1 MGPSYAAPLA
11 SKTTPSPSR
20 AGLSNRRLGSL
31 LRPLLI
37 TLLSCLT
44 LVAACI
50 SISPAPA
57 GATPTWTQ
65 TFTDNFTRADGP
77 IGGTWINTGNEA
89 AIVNNQLSL
98 SYNGAAPWSDTTLR
112 PSSEN
117 QLDQRVVIDSA
128 AGNSESSAGIF
139 ATLRYQD
146 ANNNYW
152 AGMYNGTIWLGS
164 VQGGNQ
170 VNFNGNGTTLSS
182 YNPSD
187 TYSLD
192 FSAVG
197 STPTTLTAIVTDT
210 TTDTVVGTASTTDS
224 TAAMQQAGQSGMWFA
239 TGSSGA
245 TWVASSFTTYD
256 DAAATSY
263 SLSGPSSAVAGQSS
277 GAFTVTPDGNYTG
290 TITPSDGGAGGT
302 FTPSSLTFS
311 ASGNPQ
317 TFTYRPA
324 SPGTV
329 SISTTSSPGLTDPS
343 ALSLSVPAPTWTQT
357 FTDNFTRADG
367 PIGGTWINTG
377 NEAAIVN
384 NQLSLSYNGAAPWSD
399 TTLRPSSENQLD
411 QRVVIDSAAGNSES
425 SAGIF
430 ATLRYQDANNNY
442 WAGMY
447 NGTIWLGSV
456 QGGNQVNFNGNGTT
470 LSSYNPSDTYSL
482 DFSAV
487 GSTPTTLTAIVTDTT
502 TDTVVGTASTTDSTA
517 AMQQAGQSGM
527 WFATGSSGATWV
539 ASSFTTYDDAAA
551 TSYSLSG
558 PSSAVAGQSS
568 GAFTV
573 TPDGNYTG
581 TITPSDGGAG
591 GTFTPSSLTF
601 SASGNPQTFTYRP
614 ASPGTVS
621 ISTTS
626 SPGLTDPSALSL
638 SVPGTATGEVA
649 VDNPDLVWSPYNW
662 QFDGSSWAQT
672 SPGGAYVKFAFTG
685 STLGINIDQSMLN
698 GIDPSQMHLDAYVD
712 GSATP
717 ITKTFADAT
726 DSGTQITFTT
736 SLGTGDHYAV
746 IYFAQSPFQ
755 VDRWIGPADDLRVTS
770 LQLALDGTGDILPP
784 AGTPIAAQPK
794 KVIFF
799 GDSITEGYHDTADEN
814 AYSADVAKVLGNVE
828 YGQIA
833 YSGAGWDISAPN
845 NVPDFYVNAPNQS
858 TSFWENYDSSASRLV
873 DPANLSE
880 GFIGGA
886 PDAVYVNMGINDADA
901 GAPAVD
907 LETKMDAWL
916 GDMRT
921 TIGPRPEIFV
931 IVPFNFGSGNFPT
944 YKTDLLAGVSDYE
957 AAHPSDTRVDVI
969 DLGASGWDIVQANST
984 DGLHPDDAGAA
995 LLANQIASASAPLIS
1010 AGSPTQLVF
1019 STQPTIGSSGSAFGQ
1034 PTVTIEDADGNV
1046 VSSDTNPITL
1056 TIATGIGTL
1065 TGCSATTTAGVAAFS
1080 GCEINQADTYTLTA
1094 TDSTDGLTSSAS
1106 SSFTISA
1113 GSPLQLVFSTQPTAG
1128 TSGSAFGQP
1137 TVTIEDADGNVVSSD
1152 TNPITLTIAT
1162 GIGTL
1167 TGCSATT
1174 TAGVA
1179 AFSGCEINQA
1189 DTYTLTATDSTDGL
1203 TGTSSAFN
1211 VATASSGGGSPAPTP
1226 PAAPAGSTS
1235 SASGVSTTS
1244 TGTATATN
1252 DGTTA
1257 SGTGVGALTVA
1268 QYGSDPVAAPTFTS
1282 SGEDF
1287 DVALSAPNS
1296 FTSVTIDACL
1306 LSGGNGLEWFN
1317 PAAGS
1322 GAGAWEAVTPTPTFT
1337 AGPPACLSFTLNS
1350 SSSPTLVELTGTV
1363 FGVSVGTTTL
1373 TQGSATSATVAD
1385 GSGFSGQLGVTNPTG
1400 ALSFTET
1407 SSAHSAQVP
1416 VGSAG
1421 VIAAAGA
1428 LAPGTYAVS
1437 GTDADTHGDTGT
1449 WNFTLTV
1456 SPAITSTPTP
1466 TSGYWEVAADG
1477 GVFTFGDAIFYG
1489 SEGGTHLNSP
1499 VVAMAATSDNLG
1511 YWLVASDGGI
1521 FSFGDA
1527 TFFGSL
1533 GATHHHAPIV
1543 GMVATPDGKGYWL
1556 VASDGGIFSFGDAT
1570 FFGSLGATHLNAPIV
1585 GMVATPDGKGYWLV
1599 AADGGIF
1606 AFGDATFYGS
1616 EGATHLNSPVVAM
1629 AATLDGHGYWLVAA
1643 DGGMF
1648 AFGDATFYGSLGATH
1663 LNKPVVGM
1671 KATPDGGGYWLVAS
1685 DGGIFAFGDAAF
1697 EGSEG
1702 GTHLNSPVV
1711 AIG

>member
-1 MGPSYAAPLA
+1 
-11 SKTTPSPSR
+11 
-20 AGLSNRRLGSL
+20 
-31 LRPLLI
+31 
-37 TLLSCLT
+37 
-44 LVAACI
+44 
-50 SISPAPA
+50 
-57 GATPTWTQ
+57 
-65 TFTDNFTRADGP
+65 
-77 IGGTWINTGNEA
+77 
-89 AIVNNQLSL
+89 
-98 SYNGAAPWSDTTLR
+98 
-112 PSSEN
+112 
-117 QLDQRVVIDSA
+117 
-128 AGNSESSAGIF
+128 
-139 ATLRYQD
+139 
-146 ANNNYW
+146 
-152 AGMYNGTIWLGS
+152 
-164 VQGGNQ
+164 
-170 VNFNGNGTTLSS
+170 
-182 YNPSD
+182 
-187 TYSLD
+187 
-192 FSAVG
+192 
-197 STPTTLTAIVTDT
+197 
-210 TTDTVVGTASTTDS
+210 
-224 TAAMQQAGQSGMWFA
+224 
-239 TGSSGA
+239 
-245 TWVASSFTTYD
+245 
-256 DAAATSY
+256 
-263 SLSGPSSAVAGQSS
+263 
-277 GAFTVTPDGNYTG
+277 
-290 TITPSDGGAGGT
+290 
-302 FTPSSLTFS
+302 
-311 ASGNPQ
+311 
-317 TFTYRPA
+317 
-324 SPGTV
+324 
-329 SISTTSSPGLTDPS
+329 
-343 ALSLSVPAPTWTQT
+343 
-357 FTDNFTRADG
+357 
-367 PIGGTWINTG
+367 
-377 NEAAIVN
+377 
-384 NQLSLSYNGAAPWSD
+384 
-399 TTLRPSSENQLD
+399 
-411 QRVVIDSAAGNSES
+411 
-425 SAGIF
+425 
-430 ATLRYQDANNNY
+430 
-442 WAGMY
+442 
-447 NGTIWLGSV
+447 
-456 QGGNQVNFNGNGTT
+456 
-470 LSSYNPSDTYSL
+470 
-482 DFSAV
+482 
-487 GSTPTTLTAIVTDTT
+487 
-502 TDTVVGTASTTDSTA
+502 
-517 AMQQAGQSGM
+517 
-527 WFATGSSGATWV
+527 
-539 ASSFTTYDDAAA
+539 
-551 TSYSLSG
+551 
-558 PSSAVAGQSS
+558 
-568 GAFTV
+568 V

-1094 TDSTDGLTSSAS
+1094 TDSTDGLT
-1106 SSFTISA
+1106 
-1113 GSPLQLVFSTQPTAG
+1113 
-1128 TSGSAFGQP
+1128 
-1137 TVTIEDADGNVVSSD
+1137 
-1152 TNPITLTIAT
+1152 
-1162 GIGTL
+1162 
-1167 TGCSATT
+1167 
-1174 TAGVA
+1174 
-1179 AFSGCEINQA
+1179 
-1189 DTYTLTATDSTDGL
+1189 
-1203 TGTSSAFN
+1203 GTSSAFN

-1556 VASDGGIFSFGDAT
+1556 VA
-1570 FFGSLGATHLNAPIV
+1570 
-1585 GMVATPDGKGYWLV
+1585 
-1599 AADGGIF
+1599 ADGGIF